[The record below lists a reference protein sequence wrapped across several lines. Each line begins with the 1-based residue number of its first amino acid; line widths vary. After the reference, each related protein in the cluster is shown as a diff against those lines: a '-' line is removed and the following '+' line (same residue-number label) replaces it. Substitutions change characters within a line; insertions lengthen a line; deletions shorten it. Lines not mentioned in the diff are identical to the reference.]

1 MDIETEA
8 RYDYLERLYE
18 SLAQSNNLDQDV
30 IEQLKADA
38 QAESGYVEAV
48 GKTAVLVEYSIRTR
62 VIVDLPQDASIHN
75 ETYWERIA
83 DAARLQ
89 IKDYVKTD
97 KYYPYPDDIVEL
109 ELDTE
114 VPYNPQTDADQVIY
128 NMSIEDR

>member
-1 MDIETEA
+1 MDNETKA
-8 RYDYLERLYE
+8 RYDYLERFYE
-18 SLAQSNNLDQDV
+18 SLAHTNDLNQDV

-38 QAESGYVEAV
+38 QEESGYVEAV

-62 VIVDLPQDASIHN
+62 VIVDLPQDASIDD

-83 DAARLQ
+83 EAAQSQ
-89 IKDYVKTD
+89 IRDYVKTD

-114 VPYNPQTDADQVIY
+114 VPYNPQTDADKVIY
-128 NMSIEDR
+128 NMSIENR